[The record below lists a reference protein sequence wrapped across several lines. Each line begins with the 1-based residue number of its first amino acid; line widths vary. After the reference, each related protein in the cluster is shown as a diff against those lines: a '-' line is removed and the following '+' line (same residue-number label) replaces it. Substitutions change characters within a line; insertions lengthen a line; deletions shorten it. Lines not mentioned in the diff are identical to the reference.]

1 MKMFDPTLF
10 VSLPDQEM
18 AVLRDRGLS
27 DGQIERLFD
36 AVKDVELAFF
46 AVTTAYYARI
56 VLRDTATAVR
66 ELTALRDEQPT
77 ARDASAWFFDNSMKV
92 VFNEDATVTLT
103 LDAIITLL
111 ADEYADILDA
121 LNR

>member
-1 MKMFDPTLF
+1 
-10 VSLPDQEM
+10 
-18 AVLRDRGLS
+18 
-27 DGQIERLFD
+27 
-36 AVKDVELAFF
+36 
-46 AVTTAYYARI
+46 VTTAYYARI